1 MDEETVVEVEEEE
14 ASPLPET
21 DSPLTEEVGVVRLG
35 MRPAG
40 SIPAGKVK
48 LGREPDEAAAARR
61 GLYIMGLK

>member
-1 MDEETVVEVEEEE
+1 MEEEAVVEVEEDE

-21 DSPLTEEVGVVRLG
+21 VSPLTEEVGVVKPG

-40 SIPAGKVK
+40 SIPPGKVK
-48 LGREPDEAAAARR
+48 FGREPDDAAAARR